1 MDDMTELTGKIEP
14 FDSFWEAPEN
24 IEGGYTK
31 FGAFYRWNYLG
42 HLTKRKD
49 AAILVVSCGPGYLVE
64 LLAKEGYTNVL
75 GIDSDPEKI
84 AYATKRGLNCRT
96 ERAIPFLMEGPDVY
110 DLIFCEQEI
119 NHLTKDEIRA
129 FLRLCKGKLRQ
140 NGMLIVHSM
149 NGANPITGP
158 EAVAQNFDHYNAF
171 TTYSLEQILLHC
183 GFAKAKVIPLHL
195 YVFRGNPLNYIA
207 WGLAALLHLAFRVAF
222 ILYGKSNKIWTKK
235 IAAIAIKSGG

>member
-1 MDDMTELTGKIEP
+1 MDDITDLTGKIEP

-24 IEGGYTK
+24 IEKGYAS

-49 AAILVVSCGPGYLVE
+49 ARILVVSCGPGYFVQ
-64 LLAKEGYTNVL
+64 LLAKNGYTNVL
-75 GIDSDPEKI
+75 GIDSDSEKI
-84 AYATKRGLNCRT
+84 AHATSRGLNCRVA
-96 ERAIPFLMEGPDVY
+96 RAVSFLKEGSDGY

-129 FLRLCKGKLRQ
+129 FLRLCRDRLKE

-158 EAVAQNFDHYNAF
+158 EAIAQNFDHFNAF
-171 TTYSLEQILLHC
+171 TTYSLKQILEHC
-183 GFAKAKVIPLHL
+183 GYVDVRVLPLHL

-207 WGLAALLHLAFRVAF
+207 WGLTALLHLAFRAAF